1 MRKQEII
8 EHWGN
13 ITADQEI
20 AMSAVAYKHKGS
32 TYDQDSIR
40 LTGSKRFI
48 DGVLSKLKELLG
60 YESDET
66 RLQLTYQETIDR
78 ETKTPT
84 GTYNCYIQVH
94 ERGREAIICN
104 AFCSAAKNRS
114 MKREMALTH

>member
-13 ITADQEI
+13 ITADQEL
-20 AMSAVAYKHKGS
+20 AMSAVAYKHQGS

-104 AFCSAAKNRS
+104 AICNAAKNRS